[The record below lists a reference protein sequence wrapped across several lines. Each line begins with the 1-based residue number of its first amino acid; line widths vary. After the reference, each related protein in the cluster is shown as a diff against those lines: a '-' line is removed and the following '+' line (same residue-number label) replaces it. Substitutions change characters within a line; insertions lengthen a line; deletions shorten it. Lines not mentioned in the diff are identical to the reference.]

1 MRYIAAMISIATLL
15 GAAAPAVAEPMTY
28 AEFKTLPQPK
38 GGEKIAYGPAASQF
52 VKLWTPEG
60 PGPHPVAIML
70 HGGCWQ
76 HEVADLDYMNA
87 AALDLQKRGV
97 AVWDV
102 EYRRVDEAG
111 GGYPGTFQD
120 VAAAIDLL
128 RVEGPRRNLDLKRVV
143 ATGHSAGGHL
153 ALWAAG
159 RANLPASS
167 PLYKADPLP
176 ISAVVS
182 IAGLP
187 DLQGAPEAIALV
199 CGENIVG
206 RLTGPATPAHAD
218 VFADTSP
225 LRLLPL
231 RTPVVMVHGAFDNI
245 APPWH
250 GSDYRKAARAK
261 GEAAAVVVVPDAGHF
276 ELVWPGAPAWDE
288 IASRIQAAL
297 RAPPNP

>member
-15 GAAAPAVAEPMTY
+15 GAAAPAAAEPMTY
-28 AEFKTLPQPK
+28 AEFKTLAQPT
-38 GGEKIAYGPAASQF
+38 GGEKIVYGPAASQF
-52 VKLWTPEG
+52 VRLWTPAG
-60 PGPHPVAIML
+60 PGPYPVAIML

-87 AALDLQKRGV
+87 AALDLSKRGI
-97 AVWDV
+97 AVWDI

-120 VAAAIDLL
+120 VATAVDLL
-128 RVEGPRRNLDLKRVV
+128 RTEGPRHRLDLKRVA

-176 ISAVVS
+176 ISTVIS

-187 DLQGAPEAIALV
+187 NLQGAPDAIALV

-206 RLTGPATPAHAD
+206 RLTGPASPAHAD

-231 RTPVVMVHGAFDNI
+231 HVPVVMVHGTFDSI

-250 GSDYRKAARAK
+250 GSDYRKAAKAK
-261 GEAAAVVVVPDAGHF
+261 GDDVAVVVVPEAGHF
-276 ELVWPGAPAWDE
+276 ELVWPGAEAWGQV
-288 IASRIQAAL
+288 AGLLQKAL
-297 RAPPNP
+297 KP

>member
-15 GAAAPAVAEPMTY
+15 GAGAPAAAEPMTY
-28 AEFKTLPQPK
+28 PEFKTLPQPA
-38 GGEKIAYGPAASQF
+38 GGEKIAYGPAPSQY
-52 VKLWTPEG
+52 VKLWTPGG

-76 HEVADLDYMNA
+76 HGVANVDYMNA

-97 AVWDV
+97 AVWDI
-102 EYRRVDEAG
+102 EYRSVDEAG

-120 VAAAIDLL
+120 VATAIDLL
-128 RVEGPRRNLDLKRVV
+128 RAEGPKHNLDLKRVA

-159 RANLPASS
+159 RANLPRSS
-167 PLYKADPLP
+167 PLYRTDPLP
-176 ISAVVS
+176 ISSVIS

-187 DLQGAPEAIALV
+187 NLEHAPEAIALV

-250 GSDYRKAARAK
+250 GSDYRKAAKAK
-261 GEAAAVVVVPDAGHF
+261 GEDVAVVVVPEAGHF
-276 ELVWPGAPAWDE
+276 ELVWPGAAAWGE
-288 IASRIQAAL
+288 VAGLLEKAL
-297 RAPPNP
+297 KP